1 MKKLNIVKVLF
12 AAASLALALPGCS
25 DLGEEST
32 AQTQVTK
39 DGKVAVSLSVSE
51 NYRTIVSSVDTSG
64 LAYKLVIA
72 DTDDSTTEGYEE
84 PKIVEFSSLTGTKVY
99 LTADKTYSFALTGY
113 TKDTDGNATETAI
126 VATRTAV
133 TKKITASDATV
144 SLTLQAVT
152 TATVNVTL
160 DVSYGTGYGVSAVS
174 ATVYDDSTLTTAATD
189 TLTLDSENEKNS
201 DKTDGEVEFSGTI
214 ATGST
219 KWVRIALSDGTKEIG
234 GKTIALYGIPT
245 GDLSGEVDAIIKEY
259 KATVNLTADTKP
271 ASLTLKNKDFEDNV
285 SYTGIS
291 LTTTSTDKPYVFTGY
306 VPMGEY
312 NVYNETTNI
321 GQVSN
326 TSALSVDTSVSL
338 TSVAVAWKADDTT
351 TDTQNDTLYAASS
364 ADDTTLESKLK
375 NALVVTATMS
385 NGTQTVS
392 NYTITDFD
400 PTKTDAQN
408 VTISYTY
415 NGVTKT
421 AIISVK
427 LTAVVL
433 ESIEVA
439 STESVAETDIE
450 GSARTPLKVTYD
462 TNDTT
467 LDLTGMVLKLTN
479 NDGSTSLVE
488 YNGSNITESGYYA
501 DNNGVAGDSIAED
514 TTIFANIGTY
524 WVEVTYSG
532 KSTMY
537 KVTVKKGVTYVV
549 EGVYN
554 ISTAAVTVDGTA
566 YSAKYTT
573 SNRDTYKK
581 GGSID
586 GFINISSI
594 SNIDGNGFNVK
605 SSDDGFYFYL
615 NKTMFMTFA
624 DSNKQGIVITP
635 SDNGTVDG
643 GEKNIA
649 TGTLGNNG
657 ELTSVKLTKGTY
669 TVKGATT
676 SSAKIAYLKFDTF
689 ESRWESLKKAAGTA
703 DDYWSGWDAIN
714 NALSAT
720 PSTDDEYIGAISALQ
735 EAIDEATKYVKPTG
749 ITILNSDT
757 IIAADSTV
765 NFAYSS
771 GTSLNLTGAFANND
785 ATGKITWEKGTVT
798 GDLATD
804 IIEITPNEDG
814 LSATISGLNAVG
826 TVVITASDKDDR
838 TGAVAIS
845 FTLNVIENEIL
856 VESSDSIP
864 ISIADIKGTAVTDV
878 SKISTRTKLVLKAT
892 PAKGY
897 SETVNYQWKKNG
909 TKIIGETSATYTYT
923 AVTTDVGNVVFTC
936 DVSGATSK
944 ITATGTASTITVAI
958 VDYTEDFAKYGTD
971 VDEVDTVPG
980 SISALAKAGTW
991 YFASGATI
999 TAGTGDKSKIE
1010 AAATAIATSGF
1021 SKEYGYRLTLGNNVN
1036 NILSLPVDKNC
1047 IVTIYW
1053 LNNGKSARGLD
1064 IAATNGEFTDKPV
1077 SVVTKMTGNTTDLS
1091 LIPTISTNSKRIAV
1105 VATGSA
1111 DTDKGYIK
1119 TTFNYSGET
1128 DILKIINTSKAATE
1142 TLSAGGGGNYIYAI
1156 DVKYGNPP
1164 NTTIDVSSGIY
1175 SDITLIQDDS
1185 NANTFTVAGA
1195 PVTASGSEIAW
1206 LVDGDAVENES
1217 AATFTLTGKTTGEW
1231 YDVTVK
1237 VTTTGG
1243 VVYTKTTSVLYTGN

>member
-72 DTDDSTTEGYEE
+72 DTDDSTAEGYEE
-84 PKIVEFSSLTGTKVY
+84 PKIVELSSLTGTKVY

-113 TKDTDGNATETAI
+113 TKDTDENATETAI

-174 ATVYDDSTLTTAATD
+174 ATVYDDSALTTAATD
-189 TLTLDSENEKNS
+189 TLTLNSENEKNS
-201 DKTDGEVEFSGTI
+201 DKTDGEVEFTGTI

-245 GDLSGEVDAIIKEY
+245 GDLSGEVNAIIKEY

-271 ASLTLKNKDFEDNV
+271 ASLTLKNKDFEDNA
-285 SYTGIS
+285 SYIGIS

-338 TSVAVAWKADDTT
+338 ISVAVAWKADDTT
-351 TDTQNDTLYAASS
+351 TDTQYVTLYAASS

-421 AIISVK
+421 AEINVK

-439 STESVAETDIE
+439 STESAAETDIE

-488 YNGSNITESGYYA
+488 YNGSNITESGYYT
-501 DNNGVAGDSIAED
+501 DNNGVVGDSIAED

-524 WVEVTYSG
+524 WVEVTYSE
-532 KSTMY
+532 KTTMY
-537 KVTVKKGVTYVV
+537 KVTVEKGVTYVV

-586 GFINISSI
+586 GVINISSI

-749 ITILNSDT
+749 ITVKNGDNIVADRSSVSFSKASGNTLTLTAKENEGSTGSLTWAVDGIEGISKEVTVAEDGISTCVISGITEIGTINVTVADTDSRAENLSVEFTVSVIAQEVKVSASDEVNVVVSGAT
-757 IIAADSTV
+757 KTV
-765 NFAYSS
+765 GI
-771 GTSLNLTGAFANND
+771 GTSLTA
-785 ATGKITWEKGTVT
+785 
-798 GDLATD
+798 
-804 IIEITPNEDG
+804 
-814 LSATISGLNAVG
+814 
-826 TVVITASDKDDR
+826 TVVLANSYTE
-838 TGAVAIS
+838 
-845 FTLNVIENEIL
+845 NVSYEWYKVVNG
-856 VESSDSIP
+856 VE
-864 ISIADIKGTAVTDV
+864 TF
-878 SKISTRTKLVLKAT
+878 L
-892 PAKGY
+892 
-897 SETVNYQWKKNG
+897 E
-909 TKIIGETSATYTYT
+909 GETSAAMTYTTLTSDAGAVSFKAGVVGEDATAYGSSSSVTVTFHVASGTIWKLGDYASAIGVEEGKTIADGTYVLGGVKFYT
-923 AVTTDVGNVVFTC
+923 KTSGKTTFE
-936 DVSGATSK
+936 K
-944 ITATGTASTITVAI
+944 KTATI
-958 VDYTEDFAKYGTD
+958 
-971 VDEVDTVPG
+971 
-980 SISALAKAGTW
+980 
-991 YFASGATI
+991 
-999 TAGTGDKSKIE
+999 
-1010 AAATAIATSGF
+1010 
-1021 SKEYGYRLTLGNNVN
+1021 
-1036 NILSLPVDKNC
+1036 
-1047 IVTIYW
+1047 
-1053 LNNGKSARGLD
+1053 NGV
-1064 IAATNGEFTDKPV
+1064 EFTHDFN
-1077 SVVTKMTGNTTDLS
+1077 TGG
-1091 LIPTISTNSKRIAV
+1091 
-1105 VATGSA
+1105 TGSA
-1111 DTDKGYIK
+1111 SDRTFTFYVDGAATVSIYCGSGSTSEARNIVLTGPDKYSK
-1119 TTFNYSGET
+1119 TLTASKDKSSGEKL
-1128 DILKIINTSKAATE
+1128 DFAIE
-1142 TLSAGGGGNYIYAI
+1142 SAGTYVMYAAKSCRVWGI
-1156 DVKYGNPP
+1156 GVSEAIPDP
-1164 NTTIDVSSGIY
+1164 NTTIAPTIGWSA
-1175 SDITLIQDDS
+1175 SDITLTQDDS